1 MNRLQ
6 RDALPVI
13 ALVLVGS
20 CAFINLMAIPAFED
34 EGSQLRWVWRL
45 SESRDWLQSLGD
57 GKPLEAWPMAPLL
70 HLGVQP
76 LLAIRAVHVLVGIIA
91 ILLTY
96 RLALRMTSRATA
108 FVSAL
113 LLALCPF
120 LVYLQRFALSD
131 ILLCASATWV
141 LLSVLQL
148 LEAPDLKRSVATAT
162 ALVLAAICKLP
173 VGFVCMISLP
183 LALLLMPA
191 EPRRALLRP
200 PALSRILLA
209 FTPGALLALAII
221 VMAVV
226 RVRLGH
232 PPGFGLSDLIGV
244 GMGSYTDIAGT
255 IGVARPTLLGELT
268 AQLTWPVVSIGVV
281 GLGVS
286 AVSGD
291 WRQRWLLCVGL
302 VPMLI
307 IGLLARFWYSRYLL
321 FTLPPLLV
329 CATHGWQRLATAGS
343 GRWRMAV
350 SSGALVLCAVLMA
363 RQSALLIF
371 NPIAA
376 RWSALDRFQYFGGW
390 GSGYG
395 YPEAANFIRAT
406 APAPSMIYALDG
418 HSAYQLRNYLPAP
431 WRSRV
436 ESVFYGPDGREL
448 RSQQEKLRNVRD
460 HAPAWIIIA
469 EPLLQRYLTSSFGE
483 TDSAR
488 VDVREIAR
496 FDKPASVTKLALY
509 QVVQIR

>member
-1 MNRLQ
+1 M
-6 RDALPVI
+6 

-76 LLAIRAVHVLVGIIA
+76 LLAIRAVHVLVGIIGTV
-91 ILLTY
+91 LTY
-96 RLALRMTSRATA
+96 RLALRVTDRTTA

-113 LLALCPF
+113 LLAICPF

-131 ILLCASATWV
+131 VLLCASATWV

-148 LEAPDLKRSVATAT
+148 LEVPDLKHGSTTAT

-191 EPRRALLRP
+191 ESRRVLLRP
-200 PALSRILLA
+200 PALGRMLLA
-209 FTPGALLALAII
+209 LTPAAMLALAI
-221 VMAVV
+221 VVVALV

-232 PPGFGLSDLIGV
+232 PPGFGLQDLVGV
-244 GMGSYTDIAGT
+244 GMGSYTDIVGA
-255 IGVARPTLLGELT
+255 IGVARPTLLDELT
-268 AQLTWPVVSIGVV
+268 AQLTWPVVLLGVV

-291 WRQRWLLCVGL
+291 WRQRWLLCTGL
-302 VPMLI
+302 IPLLT

-321 FTLPPLLV
+321 FTLPPLIV
-329 CATHGWQRLATAGS
+329 CATCGWRRLATSA
-343 GRWRMAV
+343 GRWRLALSCV
-350 SSGALVLCAVLMA
+350 VLVLCAGLMGQ
-363 RQSALLIF
+363 QSARLIF
-371 NPIAA
+371 NPIGA

-395 YPEAANFIRAT
+395 YPEAANFIRST
-406 APAPSMIYALDG
+406 PRAPSMIYALDG

-448 RSQQEKLRNVRD
+448 RSQPEKLRNLLS
-460 HAPAWIIIA
+460 HTPAWIIIA
-469 EPLLQRYLTSSFGE
+469 EPLLQRYLDSSFGRMN
-483 TDSAR
+483 SAQLELR
-488 VDVREIAR
+488 PIAE
-496 FDKPASVTKLALY
+496 FDKPGGRARLAIYVVTRR
-509 QVVQIR
+509 I